1 MLSDTLSFVQ
11 SVPKFDVN
19 GTSYTVEMV
28 NLPTQDMNNV
38 WTLLGGQ
45 YYPSIVC
52 KIRRLA
58 IDGGEISTSGKT
70 ADRPVVE
77 M

>member
-1 MLSDTLSFVQ
+1 MH
-11 SVPKFDVN
+11 
-19 GTSYTVEMV
+19 GAGYTVEV
-28 NLPTQDMNNV
+28 ANLSTQDMNNV

-45 YYPSIVC
+45 YHPSVVC

-58 IDGGEISTSGKT
+58 IDGGEISTGGKT